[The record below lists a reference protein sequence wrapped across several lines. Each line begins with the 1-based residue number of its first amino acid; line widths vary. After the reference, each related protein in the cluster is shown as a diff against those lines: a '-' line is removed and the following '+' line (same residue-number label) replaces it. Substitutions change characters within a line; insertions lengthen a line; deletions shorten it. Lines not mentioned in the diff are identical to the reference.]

1 MCWKEVGE
9 RKVLG
14 TKMIQQRKEAIKI
27 IWKRLLIAQ
36 IRQWKYADMKRKDM
50 EFKLME
56 AVLL

>member
-1 MCWKEVGE
+1 MCWEEAGE

-14 TKMIQQRKEAIKI
+14 AEMIQQRKEAIKI
-27 IWKRLLIAQ
+27 IWNRLLIAQ
-36 IRQWKYADMKRKDM
+36 IRQWNYTDKKRKDM